1 MLFQFVP
8 ARLTRL
14 LTRAFLVSYITLN
27 LIHAQASVAPTAAT
41 GCRIEAV
48 NYKGW
53 SAQQMSNRW
62 VQLIIVPQNGGR
74 LMQVTFAGH
83 DYLFVNPK
91 YAGKYMPPAPDKW
104 FNYGGDKLWP
114 LPEGN
119 NDEQHWA
126 GASDVLDDGPYAF
139 RKISEG
145 PECEVELTGPADAQT
160 GIPQPLQKGR
170 ENLFRVFGR
179 AIFFKQ
185 DQ

>member
-1 MLFQFVP
+1 MLFQFLP

-27 LIHAQASVAPTAAT
+27 LIHAQASDAPNVAT

-48 NYKGW
+48 NYEGW

-74 LMQVTFAGH
+74 FMQVTFAGH
-83 DYLFVNPK
+83 AFLFVNPK

-126 GASDVLDDGPYAF
+126 GASDVLDDGP
-139 RKISEG
+139 G
-145 PECEVELTGPADAQT
+145 PCSQSRNTMRPTQGLSKLSITNFGPLRRRTFQAV
-160 GIPQPLQKGR
+160 I
-170 ENLFRVFGR
+170 
-179 AIFFKQ
+179 
-185 DQ
+185 